1 MHIDQKIGL
10 QEVAEQLHLNSSYFS
25 RLYKQQTGET
35 FISYVT
41 KEKMNRA
48 KEMLDYTN
56 KTVDEIADLLG
67 YDSKSYFLKR
77 LKNIMVCR
85 PKSTAVA

>member
-10 QEVAEQLHLNSSYFS
+10 QEVAEQLHLNLSYFS
-25 RLYKQQTGET
+25 CLYKQQTGET
-35 FISYVT
+35 FISYVI

-48 KEMLDYTN
+48 KEMLDHTN

-67 YDSKSYFLKR
+67 YDSKSYFFKTFKKYSGLP
-77 LKNIMVCR
+77 
-85 PKSTAVA
+85 PKSNAVA